1 MWEVKYLTE
10 ALKDMERLD
19 HSQRIEVVK
28 KINQVAANPLPK
40 KNEGGYGEPLGSRS
54 STQLTGYCKIKFLKL
69 GLRVVY
75 YLVKRDK
82 AMKIV
87 VVSARSDDEV
97 YLIAQKRKQ
106 KK

>member
-10 ALKDMERLD
+10 AVTDMEKLD
-19 HSQRIEVVK
+19 RSQRIEVVK
-28 KINQVAANPLPK
+28 KINQVAVNPLPK
-40 KNEGGYGEPLGSRS
+40 SEGGYGEPLGSRS

-69 GLRVVY
+69 GIRVVY
-75 YLVKRDK
+75 YLVKSDK
-82 AMKIV
+82 TMKIV
-87 VVSARSDDEV
+87 VVSARTDDEV

>member
-1 MWEVKYLTE
+1 MWEIKYLSE
-10 ALKDMERLD
+10 ALADMEKLD

-40 KNEGGYGEPLGSRS
+40 SEGGYGEPLGSRS
-54 STQLTGYCKIKFLKL
+54 STQLTGYCKIKFLKR
-69 GLRVVY
+69 GVRVVY

-87 VVSARSDDEV
+87 VVSARSGDEV

>member
-10 ALKDMERLD
+10 AVTDIEKLD

-40 KNEGGYGEPLGSRS
+40 SEGGYGEPLGSRS

-75 YLVKRDK
+75 FLVKSDK

-87 VVSARSDDEV
+87 VVSARTDDEV

>member
-10 ALKDMERLD
+10 AVTDMEKLD
-19 HSQRIEVVK
+19 RSQRIEVVK

-40 KNEGGYGEPLGSRS
+40 SEGGYGEPLGSRS

-69 GLRVVY
+69 GLRVIY
-75 YLVKRDK
+75 YLVKGDK
-82 AMKIV
+82 TMKIV

-97 YLIAQKRKQ
+97 YLIAQKRKL